1 MVKLTARD
9 RILKERGIIQ
19 VKPSIKKHSRLSPS
33 IKVTH
38 PGKPKTALMK
48 YLEQK
53 YGVSIEDVLI
63 SGSLAV
69 VAKRLGDEVD
79 VTTISKWI
87 KRFKLRYTKDN
98 LPDCIGCKQY
108 GLACEGGICYVLMN
122 MELYELIPIKKE
134 EVLNG

>member
-1 MVKLTARD
+1 MTKQLTARE

-19 VKPSIKKHSRLSPS
+19 VKPSIKKRSRLSPS
-33 IKVTH
+33 IRATN

-53 YGVSIEDVLI
+53 YGVAIEDVLI

-79 VTTISKWI
+79 VTTISRWI

-98 LPDCIGCKQY
+98 LPSC
-108 GLACEGGICYVLMN
+108 
-122 MELYELIPIKKE
+122 
-134 EVLNG
+134 